1 MVGGYSL
8 GFYHVWCPNKCIWFQ
23 EDLSSLFS
31 PQLYDDFLMEQ
42 HVRLCHDYE
51 YTVIHLH
58 PSSFFILDRLLEID
72 RLKAIQ
78 VNKDIGGPDI
88 KTMIPYL
95 QKVLAKKNLILF
107 GDLSQDDIDCIF
119 DYLPQGQIYLNI
131 VVDSAD
137 QAKKLFD
144 YILHRA

>member
-1 MVGGYSL
+1 
-8 GFYHVWCPNKCIWFQ
+8 
-23 EDLSSLFS
+23 
-31 PQLYDDFLMEQ
+31 MEQ

-107 GDLSQDDIDCIF
+107 GDLSQDDIDCVF

-144 YILHRA
+144 YILRRA